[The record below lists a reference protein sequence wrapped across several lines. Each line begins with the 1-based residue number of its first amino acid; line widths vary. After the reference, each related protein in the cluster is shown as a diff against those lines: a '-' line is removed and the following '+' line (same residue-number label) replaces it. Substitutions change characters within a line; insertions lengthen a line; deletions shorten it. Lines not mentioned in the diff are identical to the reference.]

1 MQFDLDAEQLA
12 LQGSL
17 QRYFSQQYDFEKRR
31 AFLATPAGSSPD
43 VWRNLAAQGITAIG
57 IPEAH
62 GGIGGPAEIMLVM
75 EEIGRSLVLEPYM
88 STVALCAPLIAELG
102 SEAQCADILPRVA
115 SGDCRLALA
124 HGEPDARYTLDYVKA
139 SARRNGES
147 YRLDGI
153 KQTVLDGAIAE
164 LLLVTA
170 RSPDGAVGVFLV
182 EPGAAG
188 LDVERY
194 RTQDGRSAAD
204 LKLRN
209 VPAKLLG
216 AVGDALPAIE
226 RAIERGIAA
235 LCAEAVGAM
244 DATNTATIEYTKAR
258 KQFGKPIGS
267 FQALQHRMADM
278 FVLAT
283 QARSMSVLATGR
295 LASADVALRRRD
307 ISAAKAYIG
316 KALRFVGQQAVQ
328 LHGGMGMA
336 DELAV
341 SHYFKRLTMIGQTF
355 GDVSHHVQTVSDAI
369 LAEAIPEGDL
379 A

>member
-1 MQFDLDAEQLA
+1 MQFDLDAEQLS
-12 LQGSL
+12 LQESL

-31 AFLATPAGSSPD
+31 AFLATPHGSSPE

-62 GGIGGPAEIMLVM
+62 GGIGGAAEIMLVM
-75 EEIGRSLVLEPYM
+75 EEIGRSLVLEPFM
-88 STVALCAPLIAELG
+88 STIALGAPLIADIG
-102 SEAQCADILPRVA
+102 TEAQCADILPRVA

-124 HGEPDARYTLDYVKA
+124 HTEPDARYTLDYVTTR
-139 SARRNGES
+139 ARPDGDS
-147 YRLDGI
+147 FRLEGI
-153 KQTVLDGAIAE
+153 KQTVLDGAIAD
-164 LLLVTA
+164 LFLVTA
-170 RSPDGAVGVFLV
+170 RAGDTIGVFVV
-182 EPGAAG
+182 EPGATG
-188 LDVERY
+188 LTVARY

-204 LKLRN
+204 LNLAN
-209 VPAKLLG
+209 TPAKLLG
-216 AVGDALPAIE
+216 NPGDALPAIE
-226 RAIERGIAA
+226 RAFERAIAA

-244 DATNTATIEYTKAR
+244 DATNAATVEYTKSR
-258 KQFGKPIGS
+258 KQFGQPIGR

-295 LASADVALRRRD
+295 LASPDAALRRRD
-307 ISAAKAYIG
+307 IAAAKAYIG
-316 KALRFVGQQAVQ
+316 KALRFVGQQAIQ

-369 LAEAIPEGDL
+369 LAEAVPVSEL

>member
-12 LQGSL
+12 LQDSL

-31 AFLATPAGSSPD
+31 AFLATPFGSSPD

-62 GGIGGPAEIMLVM
+62 GGIGGATEAMLVM

-88 STVALCAPLIAELG
+88 STIALCAPLVAERG
-102 SEAQCADILPRVA
+102 GDAQCADILPRVA
-115 SGDCRLALA
+115 SGDCRLAFA
-124 HGEPDARYTLDYVKA
+124 HGEPEARYSLDYVKTT
-139 SARRNGES
+139 ARRDGDAF
-147 YRLDGI
+147 RLDGT
-153 KQTVLDGAIAE
+153 KQTVLDGAVAD
-164 LLLVTA
+164 LFLVSA
-170 RSPDGAVGVFLV
+170 RAPGGSIGIFIV
-182 EPGAAG
+182 EPGAPG
-188 LDVERY
+188 LEVARY

-204 LKLRN
+204 LELRG
-209 VPAKLLG
+209 VAAKLLG
-216 AVGDALPAIE
+216 EPGDALPAIE
-226 RAIERGIAA
+226 RAIERAIAA
-235 LCAEAVGAM
+235 LCSEAVGAM
-244 DATNTATIEYTKAR
+244 DATNAATVEYTKAR
-258 KQFGKPIGS
+258 KQFGQPIGR

-295 LASADVALRRRD
+295 LASADAALRRRD
-307 ISAAKAYIG
+307 IAAAKAFVG

-369 LAEAIPEGDL
+369 LEEAVPVEDL